1 MYILLKK
8 DTFCEISI
16 AQKFINL
23 FKFQPPYRKE
33 ELEII
38 KLINKLTKSKE
49 KYSIKSF
56 IDKFNSINPKYEIVT
71 TKKVK

>member
-38 KLINKLTKSKE
+38 LQLFIWNEPKTIAAATLRNNYLI
-49 KYSIKSF
+49 F
-56 IDKFNSINPKYEIVT
+56 
-71 TKKVK
+71 

>member
-16 AQKFINL
+16 AKKFINL

-38 KLINKLTKSKE
+38 NFIKNLTNTKE

-56 IDKFNSINPKYEIVT
+56 IDKFNSNNPKYEIFES
-71 TKKVK
+71 K